1 MLFSN
6 SLVESLES
14 LASVLA
20 ENNEVGENTTI
31 LSVTGNRSA
40 IVVERVS
47 NNLLHN
53 MMICA

>member
-40 IVVERVS
+40 ILVERVS
-47 NNLLHN
+47 NHLLHV
-53 MMICA
+53 MICA